1 MTSSTN
7 RYIREILHHTE
18 TPPEIEARFFYT
30 SPLAIDDPLSP
41 LPPLTSGHAVAT
53 HKPPRPFSGYDNTAL
68 DKAWRELRSKIL
80 RYNEERGEKSRVGN
94 TADIGGQDG
103 VQDGKGKQISV
114 PRGEAL
120 DSIRRVRGK
129 SVDAV
134 GRRLGDSTGVGGEP
148 SSLDERRQAK
158 RDFTGNT
165 QRSLD
170 LLDPSMLPPDP
181 AANSTTG
188 TPFIRAPSRRDI
200 SSGGRSRGNSS
211 AARPEP
217 HALDSYEWDD
227 TAPYQDNVQ
236 RPPPAARPIPKGPSA
251 KVPVGVS
258 RLHNVVMPEMNM
270 EPIYW
275 PPINDISPVIRGTW
289 FYKDTMLPI
298 ETPVAN
304 MLEAGYTELQAWTET
319 WQDELTSAVNVG
331 AVGEE
336 RIVRMLWPDPKRQ
349 SVDSRP
355 GTARGELTGL
365 VTARCVLARSH
376 RCVANSGQSPRSIGR

>member
-41 LPPLTSGHAVAT
+41 LPPLTSGHTTAT
-53 HKPPRPFSGYDNTAL
+53 NKPPRPFSEYDNTAL
-68 DKAWRELRSKIL
+68 DKAWRELRNQIL
-80 RYNEERGEKSRVGN
+80 KYNEERGEKSKVVN
-94 TADIGGQDG
+94 TTETSGQDEI
-103 VQDGKGKQISV
+103 QEGKGKQISV
-114 PRGEAL
+114 PRGGRL
-120 DSIRRVRGK
+120 DSVIRLRGK

-134 GRRLGDSTGVGGEP
+134 GERAVYRTRDGGEP
-148 SSLDERRQAK
+148 SSFDERKSGK
-158 RDFTGNT
+158 RNFTGGAQT
-165 QRSLD
+165 SMEF
-170 LLDPSMLPPDP
+170 LDPSILPPDP

-188 TPFIRAPSRRDI
+188 TPFIRAPSRRDVT
-200 SSGGRSRGNSS
+200 SGARSRGNSS
-211 AARPEP
+211 AVRPEP

-227 TAPYQDNVQ
+227 TAPYLDNSP
-236 RPPPAARPIPKGPSA
+236 RLPPAARPTPKGPSA

-258 RLHNVVMPEMNM
+258 RLHNVVMPDMNM

-298 ETPVAN
+298 ETDVAN
-304 MLEAGYTELQAWTET
+304 MLEAGYTELQVWTET

-336 RIVRMLWPDPKRQ
+336 RIVRMLWPDPRRQ

-355 GTARGELTGL
+355 GTVRGELTGL
-365 VTARCVLARSH
+365 VTAR
-376 RCVANSGQSPRSIGR
+376 